1 MEIRTTYVCNG
12 AIYCG
17 FKPEGVE
24 VIEERQVLYPASGCE
39 LQDKEGN
46 RHSAV
51 WLKDGDVQENYIE
64 IEAPEDDDEN
74 PSD

>member
-12 AIYCG
+12 AIFCG

-24 VIEERQVLYPASGCE
+24 VIEERQVLYPAAGYE
-39 LQDKEGN
+39 LQDKAGN
-46 RHSAV
+46 RFSAV

-64 IEAPEDDDEN
+64 VEKEDDNDIVA
-74 PSD
+74 